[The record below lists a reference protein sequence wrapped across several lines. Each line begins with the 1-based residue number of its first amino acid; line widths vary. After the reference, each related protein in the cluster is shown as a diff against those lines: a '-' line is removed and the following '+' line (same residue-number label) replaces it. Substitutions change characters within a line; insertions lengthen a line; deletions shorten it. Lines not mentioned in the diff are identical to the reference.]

1 MLAPLVSSKVGEVE
15 KETIGTMTGEK
26 IFQFTDVMCS
36 LSLQDGFHYACFWA
50 LRIISGAWERTLKRI
65 DA

>member
-1 MLAPLVSSKVGEVE
+1 MLPPLVSSKVGEVE

-36 LSLQDGFHYACFWA
+36 LSLQDGFHCACFVHYDLFMA
-50 LRIISGAWERTLKRI
+50 HGHAP
-65 DA
+65 